1 MRQHY
6 TTFFPCAQFE
16 ITAAQRAGLGA
27 VLQHPIGVGRAVVVV
42 GVPVARPALVH
53 AVAAAAAASVAERLE
68 AEAVLPVDI
77 SGEVADAAVG
87 PLVGVV
93 AQMGPVLVVHV
104 PPTLPSVEHPRFSC
118 GTFVVKV
125 MEHPK
130 VVPDFVGNS
139 L

>member
-27 VLQHPIGVGRAVVVV
+27 VLLHPFGVGRAVVVV

-53 AVAAAAAASVAERLE
+53 AVAAAAERLE
-68 AEAVLPVDI
+68 AEAVLPVDV

-93 AQMGPVLVVHV
+93 AQAGAVIVVHV
-104 PPTLPSVEHPRFSC
+104 SITLLSIDLARNSLR
-118 GTFVVKV
+118 VKV
-125 MEHPK
+125 MIHPE
-130 VVPDFVGNS
+130 VVPNFVGNG